1 MLFDQLLIDGATLVI
16 ESAIAFF
23 HTSLITLQFGM
34 IAIVMGTYNE
44 RLASEITIFVLIPFV
59 RFEEIFRHILFV
71 S

>member
-16 ESAIAFF
+16 ESAMAFLY
-23 HTSLITLQFGM
+23 TSLITLQFRV

-59 RFEEIFRHILFV
+59 RLEEIFRHILFV